1 MNNKFFLLTGFL
13 TGVFTMVHAQAA
25 PTKKVYTYTGIKGQ
39 EQKMEVYLP
48 DGHKPSDK
56 RPCFIFFHG
65 GGWKSGVLN
74 EGRPLCTYLASRGI
88 VTLTASYSMHPDAK
102 KAALSDPDAINEPLK
117 LPEGESRKRIC
128 VIDGKTVIRWA
139 KKNADEL
146 GIDPDRI
153 ITSGASAGGHIAVL
167 QMMDDQFNNP
177 NDPEEVDTTV
187 QAFVLLCP
195 AFTLPKKDKVPD
207 VNVFQ
212 YVDKK
217 FPPTLFIVGEKDFWL
232 KASNPLAEQ
241 LIEKNNDVEVWMAHG
256 AGHMFHRQKN
266 WYPTTK
272 IMVDRFLVDHGF
284 LEGQSPLEP
293 VSDEFE
299 LKPVQF

>member
-1 MNNKFFLLTGFL
+1 
-13 TGVFTMVHAQAA
+13 
-25 PTKKVYTYTGIKGQ
+25 
-39 EQKMEVYLP
+39 
-48 DGHKPSDK
+48 
-56 RPCFIFFHG
+56 
-65 GGWKSGVLN
+65 
-74 EGRPLCTYLASRGI
+74 
-88 VTLTASYSMHPDAK
+88 
-102 KAALSDPDAINEPLK
+102 
-117 LPEGESRKRIC
+117 
-128 VIDGKTVIRWA
+128 
-139 KKNADEL
+139 
-146 GIDPDRI
+146 
-153 ITSGASAGGHIAVL
+153 
-167 QMMDDQFNNP
+167 
-177 NDPEEVDTTV
+177 V

-256 AGHMFHRQKN
+256 AGHMFHRQKY